1 MSKKNAKELNLRAE
15 PPKPSQLNRKL
26 IVVVGGLVL
35 LIIIF
40 AFISSINSGTTQ
52 RAQDVESA
60 LRAMGNPDFNRKEE
74 LSSYSESKE
83 IRKRLGMDKP
93 PEVVTQTDPQLEA
106 KLKQQ
111 QDALKR
117 LQDQIAQL
125 DRQPASV
132 PEPAKRTLSPADQQA
147 LNAPIFFGG
156 GAPKPPPEPKQ
167 VEAARQ
173 AAAGGKAGD
182 SIESQRQSFMEGGD
196 TAKDITNQNTIQK
209 PIAQTVI
216 MAGTTIPAILQTKIV
231 SNLPGTIVARVSSD
245 VYDSL
250 SGHTLLIPRGSSL
263 IGQYN
268 SQTVY
273 GDSSIQVKFIR
284 LIRPDGSSII
294 LPNQPGTDAD
304 GVSGLSDQLD
314 NHWGQLIGA
323 SALATVFNIPA
334 VASEVVQQSNS
345 TVCTRNDDG
354 TQNCYPNYGQYAT
367 SSALQSIGQ
376 MTSQVGGKLIDRSM
390 DIKPTITINT
400 GKRFAIMVT
409 KDTYL
414 PAYNK

>member
-1 MSKKNAKELNLRAE
+1 MPKKNAKELNLRAE
-15 PPKPSQLNRKL
+15 PPKPAQLNRKL
-26 IVVVGGLVL
+26 IVIVGGLVL
-35 LIIIF
+35 LVIIF
-40 AFISSINSGTTQ
+40 AFISSINTGSPQRTQ
-52 RAQDVESA
+52 TVESE

-74 LSSYSESKE
+74 LASYTEGAE

-93 PEVVTQTDPQLEA
+93 PEIVTQTDPALEA

-111 QDALKR
+111 QDALRR
-117 LQDQIAQL
+117 LQDQISQL
-125 DRQPASV
+125 NRQPERTA
-132 PEPAKRTLSPADQQA
+132 EPVRKSLSPADQQA

-156 GAPKPPPEPKQ
+156 GAPKPPPEPRQ
-167 VEAARQ
+167 AEAAQQQ
-173 AAAGGKAGD
+173 AGAGKVGD
-182 SIESQRQSFMEGGD
+182 SIESQRQAFMEGGD

-209 PIAQTVI
+209 PIAQTVV

-250 SGHTLLIPRGSSL
+250 TGRTLLIPRGSSL

-273 GDSSIQVKFIR
+273 GDTSIQVKFIR

-323 SALATVFNIPA
+323 SALATIFNIPA
-334 VASEVVQQSNS
+334 VASEVVQQSNNVNCQ
-345 TVCTRNDDG
+345 TIDG
-354 TQNCYPNYGQYAT
+354 QTQCFPNYGQYAT

-376 MTSQVGGKLIDRSM
+376 MSSQVGGKLVDRSM

-400 GKRFAIMVT
+400 GKRFAVMVT

-414 PAYNK
+414 PAYN